1 MLDRRKLI
9 EANDA
14 NERGGKFKLAKNRGQ
29 KNEQVMQAQIPPPR
43 AIFLSSNLP
52 VES

>member
-1 MLDRRKLI
+1 MVDRRKLI
-9 EANDA
+9 EADDA
-14 NERGGKFKLAKNRGQ
+14 NERRRQFKLAKKSGQ
-29 KNEQVMQAQIPPPR
+29 KNEQVMQAQISPPR